1 MKEIQELKNKITLLN
16 KDLQESSGNLQ
27 KILYEFINDQKKWEK
42 DHRERETKLLEA
54 LEEAFKIIKKQEEV
68 INTFLKRET
77 K

>member
-1 MKEIQELKNKITLLN
+1 MTTW
-16 KDLQESSGNLQ
+16 SGNLQ

-68 INTFLKRET
+68 INTFFKRET